1 LEGELVRFGWN
12 GRAGGQERVEVG
24 VEGCITI
31 KEKAMVAPTVPA
43 PTMATLAV
51 VGFGIFVMG
60 FWGWFGFFWW
70 VGELRGLRISA
81 LGDLI

>member
-1 LEGELVRFGWN
+1 MEWEG
-12 GRAGGQERVEVG
+12 GRTGKGGGGRG
-24 VEGCITI
+24 REGCITI

-60 FWGWFGFFWW
+60 FWCWFGFFWW
-70 VGELRGLRISA
+70 VGELRGLSISA

>member
-1 LEGELVRFGWN
+1 
-12 GRAGGQERVEVG
+12 
-24 VEGCITI
+24 
-31 KEKAMVAPTVPA
+31 
-43 PTMATLAV
+43 MATLAV

-81 LGDLI
+81 LGDVI